1 MAGNVFVIF
10 SAEILEFARGGTTPI
25 RTLPDPS
32 GTPLSCSADPTT
44 GNLAVVNESLPS
56 NPGILLIYQPA
67 TGTPVSYSDT
77 DVNLYHVGYD
87 NKGNIFVDGL
97 SRVSGK
103 RVGLAELP
111 KGGGWFKNIKL
122 DRLVGDPGSVQWDGT
137 YMTVDDNRV
146 IHRFT
151 VSGSRGKVVGS
162 TRLITH
168 QMFHAA
174 ETWIRATQSSPC
186 TFTVLAR
193 LFARRRLAFGD
204 IPRAVS
210 PPRASAALTNRL
222 ASPSA
227 SRLVASSNPAP
238 PRPRRARSC
247 QGPGLGR
254 NGLVAEAGTRPAELE
269 CSQSPAVDRT
279 RSNENASLGS
289 WSLRAMQLRG
299 RGDAYGLRW
308 NATAR
313 DARSDGPDPGG
324 APVYAFAEFYS
335 LRWCG
340 ELHRECCP
348 TPV

>member
-1 MAGNVFVIF
+1 MKSARLGRYMICSYVAAAMLAGCGGSQPPIGAPGAMPQSRATATQTEYARSRALPKAQGDLLYVTSFQHNGLAIYTYPRGKHWGQVPTYSEPGAECADMAGNVFVIF

-111 KGGGWFKNIKL
+111 KGGGSFKNIKL

-174 ETWIRATQSSPC
+174 ETWIQ
-186 TFTVLAR
+186 
-193 LFARRRLAFGD
+193 GD
-204 IPRAVS
+204 AVVAVYVYSACPSLCPTAVS
-210 PPRASAALTNRL
+210 LWRYPAGGKPTKSISGLDEPLGVTV
-222 ASPSA
+222 S
-227 SRLVASSNPAP
+227 VA
-238 PRPRRARSC
+238 PRR
-247 QGPGLGR
+247 
-254 NGLVAEAGTRPAELE
+254 
-269 CSQSPAVDRT
+269 
-279 RSNENASLGS
+279 
-289 WSLRAMQLRG
+289 
-299 RGDAYGLRW
+299 
-308 NATAR
+308 
-313 DARSDGPDPGG
+313 
-324 APVYAFAEFYS
+324 
-335 LRWCG
+335 
-340 ELHRECCP
+340 
-348 TPV
+348 